1 MRCSSRLHTL
11 QRPIHHP
18 LRHLHQMHHRPL
30 LHINPLTRQVRSAH
44 RAMQQIR
51 RMGEG
56 VFEAQVVIQDEGRGI
71 LRAFICFLNSR

>member
-1 MRCSSRLHTL
+1 
-11 QRPIHHP
+11 
-18 LRHLHQMHHRPL
+18 MHHRPL
-30 LHINPLTRQVRSAH
+30 LHIHRLTRRVRSAH

-56 VFEAQVVIQDEGRGI
+56 IFEAQVVIQDEGRGI